1 MRYCLRAEPACPA
14 LGGPAG
20 PRPPPGVKGA
30 AGGEASLDTARAAA
44 VVASPH
50 RGVVRPPLCGGPL
63 PTTPTGPLPLRLFD
77 HPHAERL
84 RALRRADRVVAT
96 ASAVNNVEWWP
107 SRL

>member
-1 MRYCLRAEPACPA
+1 MRNCLRAEPACPA

-30 AGGEASLDTARAAA
+30 VGGEASLDTRRAAA

-63 PTTPTGPLPLRLFD
+63 SPAPAVPLATRRSSTTHTPSGC
-77 HPHAERL
+77 EGY
-84 RALRRADRVVAT
+84 VVQT
-96 ASAVNNVEWWP
+96 ASSHRRPP
-107 SRL
+107 STTWSGG